1 MPRRKAKRTQSKQSR
16 QPNPFKREYR
26 TQKGLDE
33 PKIRIQ
39 GATPNQEEYIR
50 SIDDSDIIFCT
61 GPAGSGKSFIAAGL
75 SAKYLLDGEYEQLI
89 ISRPLV
95 CTGKEVGSLPGELA
109 DKIKPYF
116 GPIQDSLKKFLGPY
130 YGLCVNDRRIRF
142 EPLEFMKGYTFNNT
156 IMVLDEAQNCTT
168 EQIKMF
174 VTRIGSGSKVIIN
187 GDVKQTDI
195 PKRSG
200 LEYIIEKVKNVSEI
214 SVIRLTYEDIQR
226 HGLVY
231 KFLRA
236 VEE

>member
-1 MPRRKAKRTQSKQSR
+1 MPRRKPKRTQSR
-16 QPNPFKREYR
+16 QPNPFKREPKQ
-26 TQKGLDE
+26 QKNHDK
-33 PKIRIQ
+33 PRIFIK
-39 GATPNQEEYIR
+39 GATDNQDKYIK
-50 SIDDSDIIFCT
+50 SIEDKSIIFCT

-75 SAKYLLDGEYEQLI
+75 SAQYLLDGEYEQLI
-89 ISRPLV
+89 VSRPLV

-130 YGLCVNDRRIRF
+130 YGLCVNDHRIRF

-174 VTRIGSGSKVIIN
+174 VTRIGSNSKVIIN
-187 GDVKQTDI
+187 GDVRQTDI

-200 LEYIIEKVKNVSEI
+200 LEYIIEKIKNISEI
-214 SVIRLTYEDIQR
+214 SVIRLTYDDIQR
-226 HGLVY
+226 HDLVS

-236 VEE
+236 VDE